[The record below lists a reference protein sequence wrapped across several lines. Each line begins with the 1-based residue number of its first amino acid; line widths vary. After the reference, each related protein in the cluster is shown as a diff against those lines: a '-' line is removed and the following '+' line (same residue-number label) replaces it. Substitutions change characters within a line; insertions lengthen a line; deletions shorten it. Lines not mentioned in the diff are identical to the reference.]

1 MFSMMSDAGRE
12 RARPIDGA
20 KIADP
25 AHYYKDVVI
34 PADMNLTF

>member
-1 MFSMMSDAGRE
+1 MSE
-12 RARPIDGA
+12 RDLIDGA